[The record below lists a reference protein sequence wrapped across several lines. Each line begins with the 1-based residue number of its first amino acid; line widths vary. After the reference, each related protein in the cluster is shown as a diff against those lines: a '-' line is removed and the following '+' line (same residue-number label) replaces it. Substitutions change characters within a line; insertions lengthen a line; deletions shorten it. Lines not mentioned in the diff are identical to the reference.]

1 MIGKTPELCRHG
13 SPREQHGLSPWQK
26 YLAEVDGFAISF
38 AQESDRWGIVVMQ
51 IGYARVSTEDQHV
64 DLQFDALTR
73 AGCQRL
79 FCEKVS
85 GAGPQRPELL
95 RMLEQLRAGDTVV
108 VWKLDRLA
116 RSTRDLLATVETIR
130 AAGAT
135 FRSLSEPWADTTS
148 HGGKFI
154 LTVFAGMAEFE
165 RELIRERTRAGRE
178 VAKRRGVRFGRPKK
192 LNAEQRGLALRLRA
206 EGKSA
211 KEVAHI
217 FGVHV
222 STIYRLSDLSIV

>member
-1 MIGKTPELCRHG
+1 VSPRDRHG
-13 SPREQHGLSPWQK
+13 VELWQK

-38 AQESDRWGIVVMQ
+38 ADVSDSRSIEVMQ
-51 IGYARVSTEDQHV
+51 IGYARVSTEDQHM
-64 DLQFDALTR
+64 DLQRDALTQ
-73 AGCQRL
+73 AGCQRV
-79 FCEKVS
+79 FCEKIS

-95 RMLEQLRAGDTVV
+95 RMLEQLRTGDTVV

-135 FRSLSEPWADTTS
+135 FRSLSKPWADTTS

-165 RELIRERTRAGRE
+165 RELIRERTRAGRD
-178 VAKRRGVRFGRPKK
+178 VAKRRGVRFGRPKT
-192 LNAEQRGLALRLRA
+192 LNVDQHELALHLRA
-206 EGKSA
+206 EGKSV

-217 FGVHV
+217 FGVDA
-222 STIYRLSDLSIV
+222 STIYRLFDLRSG

>member
-1 MIGKTPELCRHG
+1 MSLRDRHG
-13 SPREQHGLSPWQK
+13 FEPWQK
-26 YLAEVDGFAISF
+26 YLAEVDRFAISF
-38 AQESDRWGIVVMQ
+38 AQESGSRGIRVMK
-51 IGYARVSTEDQHV
+51 IGYARVSTEDQHG
-64 DLQFDALTR
+64 DLQLDALTQ

-95 RMLEQLRAGDTVV
+95 RMLEQLRAGDMVV

-165 RELIRERTRAGRE
+165 RELIRERTRAGRD

-192 LNAEQRGLALRLRA
+192 LNVEQRDLAVRLRA
-206 EGKSA
+206 EGKSV
-211 KEVAHI
+211 KEVANI

-222 STIYRLSDLSIV
+222 STIYRLADLDIA

>member
-1 MIGKTPELCRHG
+1 MSLRDRHG
-13 SPREQHGLSPWQK
+13 FEPWQK
-26 YLAEVDGFAISF
+26 YLAEVDRCAISF
-38 AQESDRWGIVVMQ
+38 AQESGSRGIRVMK

-64 DLQFDALTR
+64 DLQLDALTQ

-95 RMLEQLRAGDTVV
+95 RMLEQLRAGDMVV

-165 RELIRERTRAGRE
+165 RELIRERTRAGRD

-192 LNAEQRGLALRLRA
+192 LNVEQRDLAVRLRA
-206 EGKSA
+206 EGKSV
-211 KEVAHI
+211 KEVANI

-222 STIYRLSDLSIV
+222 STIYRLADLDIA